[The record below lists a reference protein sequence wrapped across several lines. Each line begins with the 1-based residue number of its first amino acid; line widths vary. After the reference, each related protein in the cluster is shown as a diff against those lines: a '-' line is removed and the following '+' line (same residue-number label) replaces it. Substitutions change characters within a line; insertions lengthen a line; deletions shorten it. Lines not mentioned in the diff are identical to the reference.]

1 MIDPFAIVRAVA
13 TLAAAIVVSSGVLVW
28 YTRDDLAPAGGS
40 VWRRR
45 VVLSVLV
52 AAFAGAAATGLGAAG
67 GAARAAGGAGSSVG
81 WPVHWAFLLPK
92 REGGGVGERG
102 GCRG

>member
-1 MIDPFAIVRAVA
+1 MTSLPSRSSPSSRRDVMIDPFAGVRAVA
-13 TLAAAIVVSSGVLVW
+13 TLAAAIVVGSGVLVW
-28 YTRDDLAPAGGS
+28 YTRDALAPAGGS

-67 GAARAAGGAGSSVG
+67 GGPPAPGAARI
-81 WPVHWAFLLPK
+81 F
-92 REGGGVGERG
+92 GVWF
-102 GCRG
+102 